1 MTSGDTNDKTV
12 DLLSKNNYFGM
23 SKHQITI
30 VQQGKG
36 VPALFDNDAH
46 IALDPDDVYD
56 IQMKPHGHG
65 DIHALFHSHGVAK
78 SWLASG
84 TKWTVFFQDTNGLA
98 FHTLALS
105 LGVSSKLGLIMN
117 SITCP
122 RKAKQAIGAI
132 TKLTKGDRQRTIN
145 VEYNQLDPL
154 LRASGSDGD
163 VNDETGFSPFP
174 GNINQLLFRM
184 DAYVEVLERTK
195 GVMPEFVNPKYRDAD
210 KMVFKKP
217 TRLECM
223 MQDFPVVLEGSEAEK
238 VGFTSLASEMCFS
251 PVKNATSDGVALQSS
266 GTHPGVAAT
275 GEADQ
280 SGATRRLLRSIGC
293 DIAEGEKVKFSG
305 IEVVSG
311 PDCVFKPSF
320 AACSIEYKKKFP
332 NPSAIK
338 VSGRSSLVLIGEGLI
353 VESLDLDGALIIE
366 CEEGATGVIRNLS
379 VQNKGW
385 IKVSDEESSNEIIK
399 MRGYHINKLETRK
412 IVFKKDG
419 SIEGDYS
426 PEARDEDAVGE
437 KSLAIAPT
445 EEQDRDIVAPASV
458 EVKEDQPQS
467 KCVDQDSAPVPL
479 PILTEQTK
487 VIETNPP
494 VAESEQ
500 VSDLSKPASS
510 EAKEK
515 DSLCGG
521 ACIIM

>member
-12 DLLSKNNYFGM
+12 DLLTKHNYFGM
-23 SKHQITI
+23 SKDQITI

-36 VPALFDNDAH
+36 VPALFDNDAR

-65 DIHALFHSHGVAK
+65 DIHSLLHSHGVAK

-84 TKWTVFFQDTNGLA
+84 TKWAVFFQDTNGLA

-132 TKLTKGDRQRTIN
+132 TKLTKGDQQRTIN

-174 GNINQLLFRM
+174 GNINQLLFRL
-184 DAYVEVLERTK
+184 DAYVQVLERTK
-195 GVMPEFVNPKYRDAD
+195 GVMPEFVNPKYKDAN

-251 PVKNATSDGVALQSS
+251 PVKNATSEGVALQST

-305 IEVVSG
+305 IEVTAG
-311 PDCVFKPSF
+311 PDCVLNPSF

-332 NPSAIK
+332 NPSAVK
-338 VSGRSSLVLIGEGLI
+338 VSGRSSLVLKGEGLI
-353 VESLDLDGALIIE
+353 IESLVLDGALVIE

-385 IKVSDEESSNEIIK
+385 VKVSDEDSSNEIIK
-399 MRGYHINKLETRK
+399 MRGYYINKLETRK
-412 IVFKKDG
+412 IVFKRDG

-426 PEARDEDAVGE
+426 PVAPDENPVGE
-437 KSLAIAPT
+437 KPSAIEYT
-445 EEQDRDIVAPASV
+445 EAQKLEIVAPAPV
-458 EVKEDQPQS
+458 EVKEHEPQS
-467 KCVDQDSAPVPL
+467 KSADQEQS
-479 PILTEQTK
+479 LTEQTK
-487 VIETNPP
+487 TVETNPP
-494 VAESEQ
+494 VADSEQ
-500 VSDLSKPASS
+500 VFDLSKPASS

-515 DSLCGG
+515 DGLCGG
-521 ACIIM
+521 ACIII